1 MLIVAV
7 EVALVVVFW
16 DDLGGGDETVS
27 ATLRNVGLL
36 AAAPIAVVMALSR
49 TTSARRAA
57 DTGRQRLLNERFQRA
72 AEMLSSDLLVS
83 RLSGAH
89 ALTNLAR
96 EEPKDFH
103 VPTMS
108 LLCALMRDSPR
119 LPATARP
126 RKRRSDVP
134 EDLRVAMEAIGYRFA
149 NGRPHIHDPGTSEPP
164 SEEQNRLAVLE
175 GLSGFVPDLSGA
187 DISWIRPRGA
197 NLANAVLTG
206 ANADHADLSHSNLDK
221 IEFANGSARGAVLDG
236 SSMERANF
244 ADTDMADVHANDTN
258 LAEAT
263 LGSSAFSGQFRA
275 AELYATTILGTN
287 MSQADISCANLS
299 RARLEPAPKYLLA
312 ADDEDFRFPNI
323 TQQQL
328 DSAVAAEGFEPRI
341 DPRITDP
348 EKGLPVVWR
357 GSNPDCGLHAEFEG
371 PRMRRFLTTQRSLG
385 TIVLEFLDRALA
397 SKKPKEA
404 QKKPQ

>member
-1 MLIVAV
+1 MALIIVVEAV
-7 EVALVVVFW
+7 LVVVFW
-16 DDLGGGDETVS
+16 DDLGGAEETVS

-89 ALTNLAR
+89 ALTYLAR
-96 EEPKDFH
+96 EEPEDFH
-103 VPTMS
+103 VAAMS
-108 LLCALMRDSPR
+108 LLCALMRDSPGR
-119 LPATARP
+119 PAAGRP
-126 RKRRSDVP
+126 RRRRSDVP
-134 EDLRVAMEAIGYRFA
+134 EDLRVAMEAIGYRFT
-149 NGRPHIHDPGTSEPP
+149 NGRPHIHDPGVSEAP

-175 GLSGFVPDLSGA
+175 GLSGFVPDLSSA
-187 DISWIRPRGA
+187 DISWIRLRGA
-197 NLANAVLTG
+197 DLANAVLTG
-206 ANADHADLSHSNLDK
+206 VNADHADLSHSNLDR
-221 IEFANGSARGAVLDG
+221 IEFGDGSARGAVLDG
-236 SSMERANF
+236 SSMEKADF
-244 ADTDMADVHANDTN
+244 AGTDMAEVHANDTN

-275 AELYATTILGTN
+275 AELYAATIIGTN

-312 ADDEDFRFPNI
+312 ADDEDFRFPDI

-328 DSAVAAEGFEPRI
+328 DTAIAAEGFEPRI
-341 DPRITDP
+341 DSRITDP
-348 EKGLPVVWR
+348 ETGRPVVWHR
-357 GSNPDCGLHAEFEG
+357 SNPVCGLLAEFEG
-371 PRMRRFLTTQRSLG
+371 PRLRRFSTT
-385 TIVLEFLDRALA
+385 
-397 SKKPKEA
+397 
-404 QKKPQ
+404 